1 LKPEAE
7 GHAPPRGGPPDP
19 LEVAEA
25 LRDALADS
33 AAKASRL
40 VSVLRHSSQQKK
52 ALQTVLSSLKQLT
65 LGTEEPR

>member
-1 LKPEAE
+1 MKPEAE

-33 AAKASRL
+33 AAKATRL
-40 VSVLRHSSQQKK
+40 ASVLLHWSKLRK
-52 ALQTVLSSLKQLT
+52 ALKTALSSLEQLD